1 MSSVF
6 QTPEQAELEKEY
18 IMMINDCIARESRM
32 TQWESGFIQSL
43 SEQIEHEEF
52 IAFSQNQVIRLDEIW
67 NKVTD

>member
-6 QTPEQAELEKEY
+6 QTPEQAELEKEHA
-18 IMMINDCIARESRM
+18 IMIQDCLTRESRM

-52 IAFSQNQVIRLDEIW
+52 IAFSQNQATRLDEIW
-67 NKVTD
+67 NKVTS